1 MVETPIGKAPA
12 ARFEISIDG
21 VPRSHRDQQDMA
33 IQAAAQLMLKY
44 PNSAVAVRTCNAA
57 RLPRL
62 ITRRPRG
69 C

>member
-33 IQAAAQLMLKY
+33 IEAAAH
-44 PNSAVAVRTCNAA
+44 SCSHIRTAPS
-57 RLPRL
+57 R
-62 ITRRPRG
+62 
-69 C
+69 